1 VNLAAHCEPSC
12 PTNVRARRELSRAP
26 RTFPRAANFLCAANV
41 FCTPRT
47 FPRTFATRREPSC
60 APRTFPC
67 AARVAPRACPRLG
80 ELRTR
85 HELPTRLAHF
95 CTRRELFYAVNFAA
109 HCEPSAPRTFVCREL
124 AAFACAPRTL
134 PTWRG
139 ISAANVPVWSEL
151 RLAWPTFT
159 RAAHFPVR
167 RGAARG
173 ASQVRTLSARIY
185 SLQSGR
191 DSALTSAPHSPST
204 VSPHRVRPVHKCKA
218 RPARPS
224 SLNGTEQVR
233 REGTARR
240 GVQGR

>member
-1 VNLAAHCEPSC
+1 MNSEHTTNFPAPRTLLCAPRTLLRTVNFAAHCEPSC
-12 PTNVRARRELSRAP
+12 PTNVRARRELSRAS

-109 HCEPSAPRTFVCREL
+109 HCEPSAPRTFVYREL

-151 RLAWPTFT
+151 RLRVANVYARRALSRASRCGTGYEPGSYTERADLLTAIRT
-159 RAAHFPVR
+159 RL
-167 RGAARG
+167 GLD
-173 ASQVRTLSARIY
+173 Q
-185 SLQSGR
+185 
-191 DSALTSAPHSPST
+191 
-204 VSPHRVRPVHKCKA
+204 
-218 RPARPS
+218 RPALAEYSIPTSRS
-224 SLNGTEQVR
+224 TST
-233 REGTARR
+233 
-240 GVQGR
+240 